1 MKIKYSN
8 TNYYFIKYNI
18 YYIMSSS
25 LKNKILYYGGITISA
40 AIIGSSLYYLYK
52 LYTCKDE
59 EEEIEKIL
67 IDEKELFDLD
77 NKLTENGAINLMI
90 KINLLADEY
99 YNKEYSDLDKKRREN
114 INNLEEYTTLCNETF
129 THKQTI
135 YQLATNEILNKLT
148 HKITIEQIQ
157 NFLQTINPKKLEELT
172 LNYEVELLKIEEN
185 NDNNLININTY
196 KEAFIY
202 YVNIFIEEVKNL
214 QDKYKDINIEE
225 NVQIQ
230 NMLMF
235 EYLIVKIKADDL
247 LYLKYNTTEQKIKI
261 ILYKNNCL
269 DDPDIKEAQNK
280 LEKFEQENQLGNLG
294 N

>member
-1 MKIKYSN
+1 
-8 TNYYFIKYNI
+8 
-18 YYIMSSS
+18 MSSS

-172 LNYEVELLKIEEN
+172 LNNEVELLKIEEN
-185 NDNNLININTY
+185 EDNNLINIKTY

>member
-1 MKIKYSN
+1 MYFIII
-8 TNYYFIKYNI
+8 NYYLIKYNI

-52 LYTCKDE
+52 LYTCKDEE

-172 LNYEVELLKIEEN
+172 LNNEVELLKIEEN
-185 NDNNLININTY
+185 EDNNLINIKTY

>member
-280 LEKFEQENQLGNLG
+280 LEKFEQENQVGNLG

>member
-1 MKIKYSN
+1 
-8 TNYYFIKYNI
+8 
-18 YYIMSSS
+18 MSSS

-52 LYTCKDE
+52 LYTCKDEE

-172 LNYEVELLKIEEN
+172 LNNEVELLKIEEN
-185 NDNNLININTY
+185 EDNNLINIKTY

>member
-1 MKIKYSN
+1 MYFIII
-8 TNYYFIKYNI
+8 NYYLIKYNI

-52 LYTCKDE
+52 LYTCKDEE

-172 LNYEVELLKIEEN
+172 LNNEVELLKIEEN
-185 NDNNLININTY
+185 EDNNLINIKTY

-280 LEKFEQENQLGNLG
+280 LEKFEQENQVGNLG

>member
-280 LEKFEQENQLGNLG
+280 LEKFEQEN
-294 N
+294 

>member
-1 MKIKYSN
+1 
-8 TNYYFIKYNI
+8 
-18 YYIMSSS
+18 MSSS
-25 LKNKILYYGGITISA
+25 LKNKILYYGGITVSA

-52 LYTCKDE
+52 LYTCKDEE

>member
-1 MKIKYSN
+1 MYFIII
-8 TNYYFIKYNI
+8 NYYLIKYNI

-172 LNYEVELLKIEEN
+172 LNNEVELLKIEEN
-185 NDNNLININTY
+185 EDNNLINIKTY

>member
-172 LNYEVELLKIEEN
+172 LNNEVELLKIEEN
-185 NDNNLININTY
+185 EDNNLINIKTY

>member
-1 MKIKYSN
+1 
-8 TNYYFIKYNI
+8 
-18 YYIMSSS
+18 MSSS

-52 LYTCKDE
+52 LYTCKDEE

-280 LEKFEQENQLGNLG
+280 LEKFEQENQVGNLG

>member
-1 MKIKYSN
+1 
-8 TNYYFIKYNI
+8 
-18 YYIMSSS
+18 MSSS

-280 LEKFEQENQLGNLG
+280 LEKFEQENQVGNLG

>member
-1 MKIKYSN
+1 
-8 TNYYFIKYNI
+8 
-18 YYIMSSS
+18 MSSS

-172 LNYEVELLKIEEN
+172 LNNEVELLKIEEN
-185 NDNNLININTY
+185 EDNNLINIKTY

-269 DDPDIKEAQNK
+269 DDLDIKEAQNK

>member
-1 MKIKYSN
+1 
-8 TNYYFIKYNI
+8 
-18 YYIMSSS
+18 MSSS

-172 LNYEVELLKIEEN
+172 LNNEVELLKIEEN
-185 NDNNLININTY
+185 EDNNLINIKTY

-269 DDPDIKEAQNK
+269 DDPDIKEAQKK
-280 LEKFEQENQLGNLG
+280 LEKFEQENQLGTLG

>member
-1 MKIKYSN
+1 
-8 TNYYFIKYNI
+8 
-18 YYIMSSS
+18 MSSS

-40 AIIGSSLYYLYK
+40 AITGSSLYYLYK

-172 LNYEVELLKIEEN
+172 LNNEVELLKIEEN
-185 NDNNLININTY
+185 EDNNLINIKTY

>member
-1 MKIKYSN
+1 
-8 TNYYFIKYNI
+8 
-18 YYIMSSS
+18 MSSS
-25 LKNKILYYGGITISA
+25 LKNKILYFGGITISA
-40 AIIGSSLYYLYK
+40 AVLGSSLYYLYK
-52 LYTCKDE
+52 LYTCKDDDE
-59 EEEIEKIL
+59 ELEKIL
-67 IDEKELFDLD
+67 IDEKDLFDSD
-77 NKLTENGAINLMI
+77 NKLTENGAITLMI
-90 KINLLADEY
+90 KINTLADEY
-99 YNKEYSDLDKKRREN
+99 YNKEYSDLDKKRRDN
-114 INNLEEYTTLCNETF
+114 LNNLEEYTTLCNETF

-172 LNYEVELLKIEEN
+172 LINEAELLKKEDI
-185 NDNNLININTY
+185 DLINIKTC

-214 QDKYKDINIEE
+214 QDKYKDINYEE

-269 DDPDIKEAQNK
+269 DDPDIKEAQKK

>member
-172 LNYEVELLKIEEN
+172 LNNEVELLKIEEN
-185 NDNNLININTY
+185 EDNNLINIKTY

-280 LEKFEQENQLGNLG
+280 LEKFEQENQVGNLG